1 MKHLKIVPKKEMNK
15 EWRFRWYH
23 VLICC
28 VLITVVLVSMSV
40 GLGYARY
47 MTETKPSTLSYTVN
61 GRQLKFTGYVIAK
74 RVPGVDTVLSS
85 EDGRIKVTV
94 PANATGEGLDNAE
107 YLLLKVTNSA
117 VNLNQYNKENQQHS
131 ISCSIQLQSYSNG
144 VEVDNYPYVND
155 TTGRIGVELNVGHDA
170 VDFVNVPDTAPVYD
184 AENGLLK
191 FTGINSITD
200 QNGSFATA
208 FDRAAITPDTSWFDA
223 SYDTFIINT
232 PAELAGVAKL
242 VKDRITDFSE
252 KTIQLGSDIS
262 LYNQDN
268 SKYTWEPIGNDNTPF
283 KGSFDGAGHTIS
295 GLNLRVYE
303 NTTNDYD
310 RTCGL
315 FGEVSGDGNNT
326 IENVTLKDVS
336 YAADMGVYQGSD
348 DGQAFGALAGYTFGV
363 NVSDIHV
370 DGLNVYGT
378 AKYIGGIIGRG
389 DRNGSVSDC
398 SVQNAA
404 FDPSGAGYVG
414 GIVGLQFGNDQDTN
428 ISECYVSADI
438 NGSHSGVGGIV
449 GNAYEDNG
457 AVGVEKC
464 YAIGNFE
471 PTAGNGIVG
480 TDTTSYMI
488 NNCLSQYDGG
498 TWQTDAECWFTAD
511 MTYEQYLEAIREHGD
526 GPVVPTEAAT
536 EAPTEAS
543 TEAPTEAPTVPEQY
557 ATEHYET
564 PIH

>member
-1 MKHLKIVPKKEMNK
+1 MKHLKIVPKKEINK

-94 PANATGEGLDNAE
+94 PSSATGTGLDNAE
-107 YLLLKVTNSA
+107 YLLLKVTSST
-117 VNLNQYNKENQQHS
+117 VNLDQYNKDKRQNS
-131 ISCSIQLQSYSNG
+131 ICYNVQLQSYSSG
-144 VEVDNYPYVND
+144 VEVDNYPYVYDNTD
-155 TTGRIGVELNVGHDA
+155 SIGVELKVGHDA
-170 VDFVNVPDTAPVYD
+170 VDFANVVPDTAPVYD
-184 AENGLLK
+184 AENGILK
-191 FTGINSITD
+191 YTGINSIHD
-200 QNGSFATA
+200 SSFAA
-208 FDRAAITPDTSWFDA
+208 EFDRSAITPDISWFDD

-242 VKDRITDFSE
+242 VKDEITDFSG

-262 LYNQDN
+262 LYNHDN
-268 SKYTWEPIGNDNTPF
+268 SKYTWEPIGNDTTPF
-283 KGSFDGAGHTIS
+283 KGSFNGDGHSIS
-295 GLNLRVYE
+295 GLNLRVFDDTADE
-303 NTTNDYD
+303 WN

-315 FGEVSGDGNNT
+315 FGVVAGNGSNT
-326 IENVTLKDVS
+326 IKNVTLKDVS

-348 DGQAFGALAGYTFGV
+348 DGQAFGPLAGYTCGV
-363 NVSDIHV
+363 NISNVHV
-370 DGLNVYGT
+370 DGLNVYGS
-378 AKYIGGIIGRG
+378 ARYIGGIIGRG
-389 DRNGSVSDC
+389 DSNGSISGC
-398 SVQNAA
+398 SVENAVFNA
-404 FDPSGAGYVG
+404 SEADYVG

-464 YAIGNFE
+464 YAIGTFM
-471 PTAGNGIVG
+471 PTSENGIVG
-480 TDTTSYMI
+480 NNVSDDFVI
-488 NNCLSQYDGG
+488 NNSFSQHDGS
-498 TWQTDAECWFTAD
+498 TWHTDGECWFTVD
-511 MTYEQYLEAIREHGD
+511 MTYEQYLAALREHEGAET
-526 GPVVPTEAAT
+526 PTETPTEAAT
-536 EAPTEAS
+536 EAQ
-543 TEAPTEAPTVPEQY
+543 TEAPTEAPTVPAQY